1 MNQKKINLLFSKLR
15 QPIHIDYIC
24 EVITKDSY
32 ENTKKILQ
40 EFVDKG
46 KIEEIGKADDVF
58 NHPQSNYTRKLLG
71 AIPGKA
77 L

>member
-1 MNQKKINLLFSKLR
+1 MTQQKIKLLFSKLR

-24 EVITKDSY
+24 EFITNDSH

-46 KIEEIGKADDVF
+46 TIEESKTAKDYYVLTKE
-58 NHPQSNYTRKLLG
+58 NL
-71 AIPGKA
+71 
-77 L
+77 

>member
-1 MNQKKINLLFSKLR
+1 MTQQKIKLLFSKLR

-24 EVITKDSY
+24 EFFTNDSH

-46 KIEEIGKADDVF
+46 TIEESKTAKDYYVLTKE
-58 NHPQSNYTRKLLG
+58 NL
-71 AIPGKA
+71 
-77 L
+77 

>member
-1 MNQKKINLLFSKLR
+1 MNFMNQQKINLLFSKLR

-40 EFVDKG
+40 EFVDEG
-46 KIEEIGKADDVF
+46 KIEESKTTKDYYVLTKE
-58 NHPQSNYTRKLLG
+58 NL
-71 AIPGKA
+71 
-77 L
+77 